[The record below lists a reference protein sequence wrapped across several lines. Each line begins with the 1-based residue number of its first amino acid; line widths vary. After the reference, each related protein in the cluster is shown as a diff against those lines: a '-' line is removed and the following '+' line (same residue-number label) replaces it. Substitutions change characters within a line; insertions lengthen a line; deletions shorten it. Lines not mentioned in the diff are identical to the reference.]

1 MKEITLNKVEG
12 FDPKSRMVIAT
23 DSEGRPWL
31 DENGEPHQYLP
42 TNVKVLWFRKLY
54 PEGRFVTQRIE
65 SDWGTIRYRAAVYL
79 REDSQYP
86 VSVAEY
92 ETLRPAQLSPDS
104 FATACQSCQTK
115 ALGKA
120 LTRAGFGC
128 EFEFTPD
135 EPEPEPVITEKPDEP
150 KKGKAKA
157 KKKDLPT
164 TEPEDVQEKPE
175 PESESV
181 SESKEGN
188 IDDFVESLLSED
200 SSEEGEQED
209 ADVDAE
215 AEEAEADPA
224 PDLSMQDALDTVV
237 ELTDKANF
245 AMLRFE
251 GKTIREVMK
260 NNSDFCELVLRP
272 NVGEQVTDEVVK
284 AASVI
289 VEG

>member
-1 MKEITLNKVEG
+1 MKDITMNKVEG
-12 FDPKSRMVIAT
+12 FDPKSRMVIAV

-92 ETLRPAQLSPDS
+92 ETLRPTQLSPDG

-135 EPEPEPVITEKPDEP
+135 EPEPEPVITEKADEP

-157 KKKDLPT
+157 KKK
-164 TEPEDVQEKPE
+164 EPEPEEVQEKPE
-175 PESESV
+175 PEPEPE

-188 IDDFVESLLSED
+188 IDEFIDSLLSDDDAGEED
-200 SSEEGEQED
+200 E
-209 ADVDAE
+209 AAHE
-215 AEEAEADPA
+215 AEESAEADSE
-224 PDLSMQDALDTVV
+224 PDFGMQDALDTVV

-251 GKTIREVMK
+251 GKTIREIIK
-260 NNSDFCELVLRP
+260 NNPDFCELVLRP
-272 NVGEQVTDEVVK
+272 NVGEQVTDEVIK

>member
-1 MKEITLNKVEG
+1 MKKEITLNRVEG

-92 ETLRPAQLSPDS
+92 ETLRPTQLSPDG

-135 EPEPEPVITEKPDEP
+135 EPEPEPVITEKADEP

-157 KKKDLPT
+157 KKKDTPT
-164 TEPEDVQEKPE
+164 TEPEEVQEKPE
-175 PESESV
+175 PEPESEP
-181 SESKEGN
+181 ESKEGN
-188 IDDFVESLLSED
+188 IDEFIDSLLSDDDAGEED
-200 SSEEGEQED
+200 E
-209 ADVDAE
+209 ATHE
-215 AEEAEADPA
+215 AEEAAEADSE
-224 PDLSMQDALDTVV
+224 PDFGMQDALDTVV

-251 GKTIREVMK
+251 GKTIREIIK
-260 NNSDFCELVLRP
+260 NNPDFCELVLRP
-272 NVGEQVTDEVVK
+272 NVGEQVTDEVIK

>member
-1 MKEITLNKVEG
+1 MKDITMNKVEG

-92 ETLRPAQLSPDS
+92 ETLRPTQLSADG

-135 EPEPEPVITEKPDEP
+135 EPEPEPVITEKADEP

-157 KKKDLPT
+157 KKKDTPT

-175 PESESV
+175 PEPESEP
-181 SESKEGN
+181 ESKEGN
-188 IDDFVESLLSED
+188 IDEFIDSLLSDDDAGEED
-200 SSEEGEQED
+200 E
-209 ADVDAE
+209 AAHE
-215 AEEAEADPA
+215 AEEAAEADSE
-224 PDLSMQDALDTVV
+224 PDFGMQDALDTVV

-251 GKTIREVMK
+251 GKTIREIIK
-260 NNSDFCELVLRP
+260 NNPDFCELVLRP
-272 NVGEQVTDEVVK
+272 NVGEQVTDEVIK